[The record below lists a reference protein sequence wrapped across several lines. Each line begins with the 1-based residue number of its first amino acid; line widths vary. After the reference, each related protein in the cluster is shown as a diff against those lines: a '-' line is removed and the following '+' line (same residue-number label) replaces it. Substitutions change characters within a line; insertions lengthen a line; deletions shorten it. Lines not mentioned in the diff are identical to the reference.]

1 MRTLRKPTRMSLYLS
16 GSQKV
21 ESLEACADAGR
32 ALRGSTGREEAGMAD
47 LVRVRVRVT
56 VRVRVR
62 VRVRSRARAGGRAG
76 REEAGMADLGRC
88 ASRLALRVLG
98 LGLGLG

>member
-1 MRTLRKPTRMSLYLS
+1 MRKPTRMSLYLS

-62 VRVRSRARAGGRAG
+62 VRVRLEVRVKVREGGG
-76 REEAGMADLGRC
+76 TP
-88 ASRLALRVLG
+88 
-98 LGLGLG
+98 